1 MEETRQL
8 VHSQTALFSHDIPY
22 NVFVYPMIYVETCE
36 NEAINAFF
44 HKNYEFVVRI
54 FGKGFFYLPAMTDG
68 LAQVIEYNWPEL
80 DTTLAENAKLDPTWC
95 RDIYR
100 EILSYRIVQATDS
113 PKLPL
118 DISDPPLLMRY
129 ESYTD
134 EGHLFTLFPLT
145 YHDDEQFRQLLM
157 DISQAPREELKL
169 FHSTIVE
176 QTIEAEFDP
185 KDKADRCSINLLA
198 DEINQR
204 IKELRLMGVKDY
216 VIRKLIQLPEPELS
230 PLQITKDYRILLP
243 DYNTMEI
250 TMPTLSKV
258 VYFFYLRHPEGLRFK
273 ELIDYREEILE
284 IYFRISSRKEIEKM
298 EQSIDELV
306 DSTRNS
312 INEKCSRI
320 RAAFVTRFSDD
331 LAKNYYITI
340 GNGNA
345 KRITLD
351 RNLVIDESGILVRKI

>member
-1 MEETRQL
+1 MEENRQL

-36 NEAINAFF
+36 NRAINAFF
-44 HKNYEFVVRI
+44 HNNYEYVIHVL
-54 FGKGFFYLPAMTDG
+54 GKDFFYLPAMADG
-68 LAQVIEYNWPEL
+68 LAQVIEYNWPWV
-80 DTTLAENAKLDPTWC
+80 DAVLAENAKLDPTWC

-100 EILSYRIVQATDS
+100 EILSYRIDQPTNL

-145 YHDDEQFRQLLM
+145 YINDEQFRQLLIE
-157 DISQAPREELKL
+157 ISQAPREESKI

-176 QTIEAEFDP
+176 KPIGTKIDP
-185 KDKADRCSINLLA
+185 KDEADRCSINLLA

-230 PLQITKDYRILLP
+230 PLRITKDYRILLP

-273 ELIDYREEILE
+273 ELIDYREELLE
-284 IYFRISSRKEIEKM
+284 IYFRVSNRREIEKM

-340 GNGNA
+340 GSGNA

>member
-320 RAAFVTRFSDD
+320 RAAFVSRFTDD
-331 LAKNYYITI
+331 LAENYYITI

>member
-1 MEETRQL
+1 MEENRQI

-22 NVFVYPMIYVETCE
+22 NVFVYPIIYVETCA

-44 HKNYEFVVRI
+44 HNNYEYVIRI
-54 FGKGFFYLPAMTDG
+54 FGKDFFYLPAIADG
-68 LAQVIEYNWPEL
+68 LAQVIEYNWPWV
-80 DTTLAENAKLDPTWC
+80 DAVLAENAKLDPTWC
-95 RDIYR
+95 HDIYR
-100 EILSYRIVQATDS
+100 EILSYRIDQTTDL

-134 EGHLFTLFPLT
+134 EGHLFTLFPLI
-145 YHDDEQFRQLLM
+145 YNDDEQFRQLLM
-157 DISQAPREELKL
+157 EISRAPHSESKV

-176 QTIEAEFDP
+176 ESLRNEFDP
-185 KDKADRCSINLLA
+185 KDKADRSSINLLA

-216 VIRKLIQLPEPELS
+216 VIRKLIQLSEPELS
-230 PLQITKDYRILLP
+230 PLRITKDYRILLP

-273 ELIDYREEILE
+273 ELIDYREELLE
-284 IYFRISSRKEIEKM
+284 IYFRISNRSEIEKM

-340 GNGNA
+340 GSGNA

>member
-1 MEETRQL
+1 MEEKRQI

-22 NVFVYPMIYVETCE
+22 NVFVYPMVYVETCE
-36 NEAINAFF
+36 NEAINAFI

-54 FGKGFFYLPAMTDG
+54 FGKGFFYLPAMADG
-68 LAQVIEYNWPEL
+68 LSQVIEYNWPWV
-80 DTTLAENAKLDPTWC
+80 DAVLAENAKLDPTWC

-100 EILSYRIVQATDS
+100 EILSYRIDQPTDL

-145 YHDDEQFRQLLM
+145 YHDDEQLRQLLM

-176 QTIEAEFDP
+176 QPIEAEFDP

-273 ELIDYREEILE
+273 ELIDYREELLE

-320 RAAFVTRFSDD
+320 RAAFVSRFTDD
-331 LAKNYYITI
+331 LAENYYITI

-351 RNLVIDESGILVRKI
+351 RNLVIDESGILTKV

>member
-1 MEETRQL
+1 MEEKRQI
-8 VHSQTALFSHDIPY
+8 VHFQTALFSHDTPF
-22 NVFVYPMIYVETCE
+22 NVCVYPMIYVETCE
-36 NEAINAFF
+36 NKAINAFF
-44 HKNYEFVVRI
+44 HNNNEYVIRV
-54 FGKGFFYLPAMTDG
+54 FGKKFFYLPAMADG

-100 EILSYRIVQATDS
+100 EILSYRIDQTTDL

-118 DISDPPLLMRY
+118 DISDPPLLMRF
-129 ESYTD
+129 EEYTE
-134 EGHLFTLFPLT
+134 EGYLFTLFPLI
-145 YHDDEQFRQLLM
+145 YNNDEQFRQLLKE
-157 DISQAPREELKL
+157 ISRTPHPESKV

-176 QTIEAEFDP
+176 GPIETKFDP

-243 DYNTMEI
+243 NYNNMEI

-273 ELIDYREEILE
+273 ELIDYREELLE
-284 IYFRISSRKEIEKM
+284 IYFRVSNRREIEKM

-320 RAAFVTRFSDD
+320 RAAFVSRFTDD
-331 LAKNYYITI
+331 LAENYYITI

>member
-1 MEETRQL
+1 MEENRQL

-22 NVFVYPMIYVETCE
+22 NVFVYPMVYVETCE
-36 NEAINAFF
+36 NEAINAFI
-44 HKNYEFVVRI
+44 HKNYEFVARI
-54 FGKGFFYLPAMTDG
+54 FGKGFFYLPAMADG
-68 LAQVIEYNWPEL
+68 LSQVIEYNWPWV
-80 DTTLAENAKLDPTWC
+80 DAVLAKNAKLDPIWC

-100 EILSYRIVQATDS
+100 EILSYRIDQPTDL

-118 DISDPPLLMRY
+118 DISDSPLLMRY

-145 YHDDEQFRQLLM
+145 YINDEQFRQLLM
-157 DISQAPREELKL
+157 DISQAPREELKI

-176 QTIEAEFDP
+176 KPIEAEFDP

-230 PLQITKDYRILLP
+230 PLRITKDYRILLP

-273 ELIDYREEILE
+273 ELVDYREELLE
-284 IYFRISSRKEIEKM
+284 IYFRVSNRREIEKM

-351 RNLVIDESGILVRKI
+351 RDLVKDESGILTIV

>member
-1 MEETRQL
+1 MEENRQL

-22 NVFVYPMIYVETCE
+22 NVFVYPMVYVETCE
-36 NEAINAFF
+36 NEAINAFI

-54 FGKGFFYLPAMTDG
+54 FGKGFFYLPAMADG
-68 LAQVIEYNWPEL
+68 LSQVIEYNWPWV
-80 DTTLAENAKLDPTWC
+80 DAVLAENAKLDPIWC
-95 RDIYR
+95 HDIYR
-100 EILSYRIVQATDS
+100 EILSYRIDQATDL

-118 DISDPPLLMRY
+118 DISDSPLLMRY

-134 EGHLFTLFPLT
+134 EGQLFTLFPLT
-145 YHDDEQFRQLLM
+145 YHDDEQFRQSLM

-176 QTIEAEFDP
+176 QPIEAEFDP

-273 ELIDYREEILE
+273 ELIDYREELLE

-351 RNLVIDESGILVRKI
+351 RNLVIDESGILTKV